1 MPELP
6 STPTTED
13 ATLLSWADALLE
25 RTRQAFDKQAFHE
38 GLRQIWQVSD
48 ANKYIDAQAPWA
60 LKKTDPERMGEVLAV
75 IIEVVRQVAILVQP
89 AMPDA
94 ASNLLDQ
101 LKIPQTERDF
111 TRVGNISWPPAR

>member
-1 MPELP
+1 M
-6 STPTTED
+6 
-13 ATLLSWADALLE
+13 
-25 RTRQAFDKQAFHE
+25 
-38 GLRQIWQVSD
+38 RQIWQVISD

-60 LKKTDPERMGEVLAV
+60 LKKTDPERMGQVLAV

-89 AMPDA
+89 VMPDA

-111 TRVGNISWPPAR
+111 TRVGGNIRLAAGTIIDKPQPVFPRFVDASDKE